1 MVNIEKSDKTDYE
14 IVQKTAMELSNQAM
28 ARALGLRYV
37 DAYTRSKLYTSLS
50 DFFIKMMIDQNI
62 PSNLFRECA
71 EKALKLASIDVA
83 QALGLRYVD
92 AITSANIFLEKLE
105 FHLKNITK
113 SGGQTKKAIIEEKRI
128 EKIFPEQLI
137 KELEKD
143 FVTEISDL
151 KLNYGV
157 SGTCTAFLLRKIL
170 EKLIFIAFFKNNL
183 SNKLKDKNGD
193 FVGLKTMINLATTN
207 NVQGKPFLMPKTA
220 KEIESIKFLG
230 DTSAHNPLIDVDM
243 ETIDQVMPYII
254 TAYKELSKSL

>member
-1 MVNIEKSDKTDYE
+1 MNKEKSDKTDYE
-14 IVQKTAMELSNQAM
+14 TVQKTAMELSNQAM
-28 ARALGLRYV
+28 AMALGFRYV
-37 DAYTRSKLYTSLS
+37 DVYTRTKLYTSLS

-62 PSNLFRECA
+62 PSDLFKEYA

-83 QALGLRYVD
+83 QALGFRYVD
-92 AITSANIFLEKLE
+92 VTTSANIFLEKLE

-113 SGGQTKKAIIEEKRI
+113 SGGQTKKVIIEEKRI

-137 KELEKD
+137 KDLGKD
-143 FVTEISDL
+143 FTTEISDL

-183 SNKLKDKNGD
+183 TNKLKDENGN

-207 NVQGKPFLMPKTA
+207 SVQGKPFLMPKTA
-220 KEIESIKFLG
+220 NEIEGIKFLG
-230 DTSAHNPLIDVDM
+230 DASAHNPLTNVDM
-243 ETIDQVMPYII
+243 ETIIPQMPFII
-254 TAYKELSKSL
+254 TAYEELSKKL